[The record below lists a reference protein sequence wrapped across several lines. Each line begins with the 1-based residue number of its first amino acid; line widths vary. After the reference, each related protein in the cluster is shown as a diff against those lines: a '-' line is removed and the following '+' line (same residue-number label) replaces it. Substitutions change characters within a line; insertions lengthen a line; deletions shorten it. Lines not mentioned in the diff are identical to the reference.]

1 MRTKR
6 RRSVCVGLQKSL
18 KHGQIARTRECTR
31 RTFETQEGD
40 TLTWGNIWR
49 ASGVSKMFVNVF
61 SDRSVRLRPQM
72 VERMLENDKKW
83 DADTCSMFNV
93 QLYQNTSVVKARQL
107 EGSLLKA
114 NAPATRK
121 TSPEDNPSPLLRSGL
136 FWVGG
141 VLLRVWVLVS
151 LGESVRLLPALKVDL
166 TCGWE
171 PGELPAG
178 SPWGFRR
185 QGGLLQATWWRS
197 WSGWTA
203 WTWPTRWTWW
213 T

>member
-1 MRTKR
+1 MKRDLWGNLNFESESDEKSSVWDIRFGKWEWWKVTRVGNSFLKVRVKMRTKR

-83 DADTCSMFNV
+83 DADTCSMIT
-93 QLYQNTSVVKARQL
+93 LPDHKCGEGKAI
-107 EGSLLKA
+107 G
-114 NAPATRK
+114 
-121 TSPEDNPSPLLRSGL
+121 
-136 FWVGG
+136 
-141 VLLRVWVLVS
+141 
-151 LGESVRLLPALKVDL
+151 RLLVESQR
-166 TCGWE
+166 T
-171 PGELPAG
+171 
-178 SPWGFRR
+178 SN
-185 QGGLLQATWWRS
+185 
-197 WSGWTA
+197 
-203 WTWPTRWTWW
+203 
-213 T
+213 